1 MTTAI
6 IETVTGRLVDLLH
19 PSPADIEIYEIAHH
33 LSHLCR
39 FGGACRPFYSVAEH
53 SVRVARILPPRLQLA
68 GLLHDAAEA
77 YVGDVVTPLKRV
89 LPSYQYTEGL
99 LAAAIETRFRLELSE
114 EDRAAIRRAD
124 LVLLAT
130 ERRDLMP
137 QSGAEWPILAG
148 VAPLPERI
156 KPMSIEQAVAHFC
169 WMFEE
174 TAQLDLI
181 GA

>member
-1 MTTAI
+1 MTTSI
-6 IETVTGRLVDLLH
+6 IQTVSGRYVDLLH
-19 PSPADIEIYEIAHH
+19 PSPSDIEIHDIAHH
-33 LSHLCR
+33 LAHLCR
-39 FGGACRPFYSVAEH
+39 FGGACRQFYTVAEH
-53 SVRVARILPPRLQLA
+53 SVRVAAILPPRLKLA
-68 GLLHDAAEA
+68 GLLHDATEA
-77 YVGDVVTPLKRV
+77 YVGDVVTPLKKI
-89 LPSYQYTEGL
+89 LPTYQYTEGL
-99 LAAAIETRFRLELSE
+99 VAAAVEARFRLQLSPA
-114 EDRAAIRRAD
+114 DRGEIRRAD

-137 QSGAEWPILAG
+137 HDGSEWPVLAG

-156 KPMSIEQAVAHFC
+156 KPLSIEQAVAHFC

>member
-19 PSPADIEIYEIAHH
+19 PSPADIDIHEVVHH
-33 LSHLCR
+33 LAHICR

-53 SVRVARILPPRLQLA
+53 SVRVAEILPPRLKLA
-68 GLLHDAAEA
+68 GLLHDAQEA
-77 YVGDVVTPLKRV
+77 YVGDVVTPLKRQ
-89 LPSYQYTEGL
+89 LPSYQYVEGL
-99 LAAAIETRFRLELSE
+99 VAAAIEARFRLQLSE

-137 QSGAEWPILAG
+137 QSGVEWPVLAG

-156 KPMSIEQAVAHFC
+156 KPMSIEQSVAHFL
-169 WMFEE
+169 WVFEE
-174 TAQLDLI
+174 YAQLDLI

>member
-6 IETVTGRLVDLLH
+6 IETVSGRLVDLLH
-19 PSPADIEIYEIAHH
+19 PSQADIDIQDIAHH
-33 LSHLCR
+33 LAHICR

-53 SVRVARILPPRLQLA
+53 SVRVAGILPPRLMRA
-68 GLLHDAAEA
+68 GLLHDAQEA
-77 YVGDVVTPLKRV
+77 YIGDVVTPLKRV

-99 LAAAIETRFRLELSE
+99 VAAAVEARYGLQLSE

-137 QSGAEWPILAG
+137 QSGVEWPILAG
-148 VAPLPERI
+148 VAPLPELI
-156 KPMSIEQAVAHFC
+156 KPMSMEQAAARFVSL
-169 WMFEE
+169 FEE